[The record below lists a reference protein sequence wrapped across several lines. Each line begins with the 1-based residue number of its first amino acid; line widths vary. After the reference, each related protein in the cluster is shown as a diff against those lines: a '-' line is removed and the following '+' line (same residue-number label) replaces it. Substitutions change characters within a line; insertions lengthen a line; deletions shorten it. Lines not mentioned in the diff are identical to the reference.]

1 VESVRPHPA
10 ANFSIAICLSKNIA
24 FASIFYHPMLRLF
37 SSYIDFF
44 TKWILELFKWIFYDL
59 LLIYLGQSE
68 KLKKFTITVMRKL
81 YAAR

>member
-1 VESVRPHPA
+1 
-10 ANFSIAICLSKNIA
+10 
-24 FASIFYHPMLRLF
+24 MLRLF